1 MAFLSSFPL
10 PEQTLFLRK
19 PSFPI
24 NEVKHSKM
32 HGKFAPICG
41 NKVDNVDLVQ
51 MPPRS
56 TRRNFFVES
65 CFAASLAV
73 GAFAFQRTDED
84 DRARLFKYRAF
95 SDMNGIIYDTRRTSY
110 LPPSPTNL
118 NTFSDEEETG
128 VVCIGE
134 IHNNKLHHLAQLD
147 IIKALRSLDDIR
159 PMAIGMEMV
168 MRKDQ
173 QHLDAFI
180 RREIG
185 LWKLFK
191 RLDWDASWGF
201 DYQLYAPILR
211 FARMNNIP
219 LVGLNAPQTLV
230 HQVARRGL
238 SGLSADERA
247 ELPEMDLNNKLHM
260 TQFFKTMMG
269 PGGAHNHLDM
279 DSFLKYYQAKTLWDE
294 YMSESVARY
303 IETSASFKEGG
314 RFVVLAGNGHI
325 EGRTSIP
332 DRIQRRT
339 GTVPFVVV
347 PQSVAFED
355 AWPVLQGPLPDK
367 TVADWVWFTRRPID
381 LV

>member
-1 MAFLSSFPL
+1 M
-10 PEQTLFLRK
+10 
-19 PSFPI
+19 I
-24 NEVKHSKM
+24 
-32 HGKFAPICG
+32 
-41 NKVDNVDLVQ
+41 
-51 MPPRS
+51 
-56 TRRNFFVES
+56 
-65 CFAASLAV
+65 
-73 GAFAFQRTDED
+73 
-84 DRARLFKYRAF
+84 
-95 SDMNGIIYDTRRTSY
+95 
-110 LPPSPTNL
+110 
-118 NTFSDEEETG
+118 
-128 VVCIGE
+128 
-134 IHNNKLHHLAQLD
+134 
-147 IIKALRSLDDIR
+147 SLDDIR